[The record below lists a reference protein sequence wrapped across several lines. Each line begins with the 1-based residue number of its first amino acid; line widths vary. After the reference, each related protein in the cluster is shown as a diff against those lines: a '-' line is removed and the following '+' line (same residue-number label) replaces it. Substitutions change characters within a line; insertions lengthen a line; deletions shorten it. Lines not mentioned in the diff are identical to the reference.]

1 MRGPPLTLVWAGALG
16 NIIDSAV
23 YGRIFSRSGWG
34 TLAEIW
40 PSEGGGKSCMVF
52 GSQLPGR
59 CWKKVRFIKEAEFSV
74 ASFWATLFDAVPGCE
89 FSYRVLV
96 FAASFTNDKRNIFP
110 TSQFELRM

>member
-1 MRGPPLTLVWAGALG
+1 MANFPVAL
-16 NIIDSAV
+16 
-23 YGRIFSRSGWG
+23 FG
-34 TLAEIW
+34 TGGMIW

-59 CWKKVRFIKEAEFSV
+59 CWRKVRFIKEAEFSV